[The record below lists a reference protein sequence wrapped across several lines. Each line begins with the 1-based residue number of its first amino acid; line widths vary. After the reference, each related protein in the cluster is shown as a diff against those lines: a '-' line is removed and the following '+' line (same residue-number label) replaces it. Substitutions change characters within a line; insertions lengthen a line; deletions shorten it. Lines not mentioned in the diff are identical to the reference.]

1 MWWPK
6 WSDSKIPRAF
16 HSSVVLTIEDGRWV
30 IPAENDFREKTVF
43 ADGRAR
49 SVWYILGPSGTFS
62 DVAGSWTALEL
73 GGSGGVLAGLMSNQ
87 FKRTI
92 CIDIKDQQ
100 KQYSGDFL
108 RLLKEKF
115 KKNGRD
121 VDYGKLEFQV
131 ASAMDL
137 PYKDGLFD
145 IVYSCNAFEHTPDPI
160 NGTPRSAPGD

>member
-1 MWWPK
+1 
-6 WSDSKIPRAF
+6 
-16 HSSVVLTIEDGRWV
+16 
-30 IPAENDFREKTVF
+30 
-43 ADGRAR
+43 
-49 SVWYILGPSGTFS
+49 
-62 DVAGSWTALEL
+62 
-73 GGSGGVLAGLMSNQ
+73 MSNQ

-121 VDYGKLEFQV
+121 FDYGKLEFQV

-145 IVYSCNAFEHTPDPI
+145 IVYLQCV
-160 NGTPRSAPGD
+160 